1 MSAPDSI
8 ARQIRLRSTDQHPT
22 RREATLMKAHARIA
36 IGLVLVAAMSILQ
49 TAPARALS
57 LNQLLGRSDEQDLN
71 AFKLIHVADLKALMD
86 SGKDLHIY
94 DANGPD
100 TRDKFGVIP
109 GATLL
114 NSDDKYNLGVLPR
127 DKSAKLVFY
136 CANSH

>member
-1 MSAPDSI
+1 VKCPAPGFQNRHL
-8 ARQIRLRSTDQHPT
+8 AQ
-22 RREATLMKAHARIA
+22 REVTLMKFHARIA
-36 IGLVLVAAMSILQ
+36 IGLFLIAAISILQ
-49 TAPARALS
+49 APAASALS
-57 LNQLLGRSDEQDLN
+57 LNQLLGRSSEDQDLN

-94 DANGPD
+94 DANGAD

-114 NSDDKYNLGVLPR
+114 NSDDKYELGVLPKN
-127 DKSAKLVFY
+127 KSAKLVFY

>member
-1 MSAPDSI
+1 
-8 ARQIRLRSTDQHPT
+8 
-22 RREATLMKAHARIA
+22 MKAHARIA

-49 TAPARALS
+49 TAPAHALS

-86 SGKDLHIY
+86 SGKNLHIY